1 MPFRTPT
8 FCRSLKTIVNSHHS
22 LNFSSSLPLKVSR
35 HLVHNCDCDGFLPWL
50 ERKAGSTISSSLYIG
65 KSSYGRSLFASKAI
79 QTGDCILK
87 VPYSVQIT
95 ADNLPPEITS
105 LISEEVGYIAKLA
118 IVILIEKKLG
128 QGSDWDPYISCL
140 PQQGDLHNTASFI
153 YLYIYFGI
161 LGDIFWNENELEM
174 IRQSSVYQETINQK
188 SQIEKDFFAVRPVF
202 ECFHQSFG
210 VFTYKDFMHACTLGV
225 DKPHLLLSCIHRV
238 NSFLVLFDN
247 FNVKSPVGSR
257 AWGSTKG
264 LSLVIAD
271 RDYAPGEQVLIR
283 YGKFSNATLVL
294 DFGFTVPYN
303 TYDQVQI
310 QFDIPKHDPMHGMKL
325 ELLQRYLVL
334 PTEDV
339 KGVEHSVNSF
349 TIKEVKSARGKGKGI
364 PQSLR
369 AFARVLSCT
378 TRQELN
384 DLVNE
389 AALTDGRLARRPFE
403 GINREIQAHLMLSSL
418 FARLIEERNAAIKSL
433 DSFNSPYLLC
443 ERLAVRRSMAR
454 DLLVGEIRVL
464 KSASAWLENYCD
476 LAMTRGV
483 R

>member
-1 MPFRTPT
+1 MPFRARTPT
-8 FCRSLKTIVNSHHS
+8 LYRSLQTLFNTHHS

-35 HLVHNCDCDGFLPWL
+35 HLVHDCDCDGFLPWL
-50 ERKAGSTISSSLYIG
+50 ERKAGSTISSSLSIG
-65 KSSYGRSLFASKAI
+65 KSSYGRSLFASKTI

-87 VPYSVQIT
+87 VPYNVQIT

-140 PQQGDLHNTASFI
+140 PQPR
-153 YLYIYFGI
+153 
-161 LGDIFWNENELEM
+161 DIFWNENELEM

-188 SQIEKDFFAVRPVF
+188 SQIEKDFLAVRPVF
-202 ECFHQSFG
+202 ECLHQSFG
-210 VFTYKDFMHACTLGV
+210 VITYKDFMHACTQ
-225 DKPHLLLSCIHRV
+225 
-238 NSFLVLFDN
+238 VLFDN

-283 YGKFSNATLVL
+283 YGKFSNATLIL

-303 TYDQVQI
+303 TYDQVQF
-310 QFDIPKHDPMHGMKL
+310 QFDIPKHDPLHGMKL
-325 ELLQRYLVL
+325 ELLQRYFVL

-339 KGVEHSVNSF
+339 KSLEHSVNSF

-378 TRQELN
+378 TPQELN

-389 AALTDGRLARRPFE
+389 AAHADGRLARRPFQD
-403 GINREIQAHLMLSSL
+403 INREIQAHLMLSSL
-418 FARLIEERNAAIKSL
+418 FARLIEERNAAILSL
-433 DSFNSPYLLC
+433 DSSNSPSSC

-476 LAMTRGV
+476 
-483 R
+483 

>member
-1 MPFRTPT
+1 MPFRARTPT
-8 FCRSLKTIVNSHHS
+8 LYRSLQTLFNTHHS

-35 HLVHNCDCDGFLPWL
+35 HLVHDCDCDGFLPWL
-50 ERKAGSTISSSLYIG
+50 ERKAGSTISSSLSIG
-65 KSSYGRSLFASKAI
+65 KSSYGRSLFASKTI

-87 VPYSVQIT
+87 VPYNVQIT

-140 PQQGDLHNTASFI
+140 PQPRDVHNT
-153 YLYIYFGI
+153 
-161 LGDIFWNENELEM
+161 IFWNENELEM

-188 SQIEKDFFAVRPVF
+188 SQIEKDFLAVRPVF
-202 ECFHQSFG
+202 ECLHQSFG
-210 VFTYKDFMHACTLGV
+210 VITYKDFMHACTQ
-225 DKPHLLLSCIHRV
+225 
-238 NSFLVLFDN
+238 
-247 FNVKSPVGSR
+247 VGSR

-264 LSLVIAD
+264 LSLIPFADFFNHDGVSESIVMSDDDKQCSEVIAD

-283 YGKFSNATLVL
+283 YGKFSNATLIL

-303 TYDQVQI
+303 TYDQVQF
-310 QFDIPKHDPMHGMKL
+310 QFDIPKHDPLHGMKL
-325 ELLQRYLVL
+325 ELLQRYFVL

-339 KGVEHSVNSF
+339 KSLEHSVNSF

-378 TRQELN
+378 TPQELN

-389 AALTDGRLARRPFE
+389 AAHADGRLARRPFQD
-403 GINREIQAHLMLSSL
+403 INREIQAHLMLSSL
-418 FARLIEERNAAIKSL
+418 FARLIEERNAAILSL
-433 DSFNSPYLLC
+433 DSSNSPSSC

-476 LAMTRGV
+476 LHL
-483 R
+483 